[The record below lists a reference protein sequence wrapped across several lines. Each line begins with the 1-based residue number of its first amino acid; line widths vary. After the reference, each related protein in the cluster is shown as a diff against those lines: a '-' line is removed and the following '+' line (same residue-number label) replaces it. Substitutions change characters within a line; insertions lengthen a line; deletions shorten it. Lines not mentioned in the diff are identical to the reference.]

1 MNINVSYIVRQTE
14 LRILIRLQN
23 CGLVHME
30 KSADKWGKNGRGD
43 EWQEKWWEHYDA
55 SGQAEKW
62 AHKWCTI
69 DPNTPVDA
77 GHAHIW
83 HERYQILT

>member
-1 MNINVSYIVRQTE
+1 
-14 LRILIRLQN
+14 
-23 CGLVHME
+23 ME
-30 KSADKWGKNGRGD
+30 KSADKWGKNGRGE

-69 DPNTPVDA
+69 DPNTVVDA

-83 HERYQILT
+83 HERYLSLNLYYKQSENLPHGSCF